1 MNIENGPT
9 NGRARPKGRQSRHSW
24 EWWEAPQF
32 GHVLWT
38 CTNIFALWTC
48 TKFQTYFM
56 NLHQKQIVNMFFTEP
71 AQNFELNDP
80 QFGISMTKIHQYKKQ
95 HQTIWGKKNIFI
107 KLYDRVMALQKM
119 PWRNPKKAPPKAT
132 VKKENTAMRM
142 SWPETLL
149 VREFKW

>member
-1 MNIENGPT
+1 
-9 NGRARPKGRQSRHSW
+9 
-24 EWWEAPQF
+24 
-32 GHVLWT
+32 
-38 CTNIFALWTC
+38 
-48 TKFQTYFM
+48 M

-119 PWRNPKKAPPKAT
+119 P
-132 VKKENTAMRM
+132 
-142 SWPETLL
+142 
-149 VREFKW
+149 